1 MSWALGG
8 GDVWLLGGAYS
19 GLTSE
24 LVHTGTGA
32 GGGAGAGL
40 RYSTRWACAIPDP
53 DTDTLVITGAHTDT
67 GHTVINRTL
76 DLYLAVHRRRGDPAP
91 GEPLQWRGLAGGPR
105 PPRPGQGEP
114 RLHQLQVRD

>member
-40 RYSTRWACAIPDP
+40 RYSTRWACCTVLCCTVLYNTRWACAIPDP
-53 DTDTLVITGAHTDT
+53 DTDTLVITGAHTGHT
-67 GHTVINRTL
+67 GH
-76 DLYLAVHRRRGDPAP
+76 
-91 GEPLQWRGLAGGPR
+91 
-105 PPRPGQGEP
+105 
-114 RLHQLQVRD
+114 

>member
-40 RYSTRWACAIPDP
+40 RYNTRWACAIPDP
-53 DTDTLVITGAHTDT
+53 DTDTLVITGAHT
-67 GHTVINRTL
+67 GHTE
-76 DLYLAVHRRRGDPAP
+76 H
-91 GEPLQWRGLAGGPR
+91 
-105 PPRPGQGEP
+105 
-114 RLHQLQVRD
+114 

>member
-40 RYSTRWACAIPDP
+40 RYNTRWACAIPDP
-53 DTDTLVITGAHTDT
+53 DTDTLIITGAHTGT
-67 GHTVINRTL
+67 GHRSP
-76 DLYLAVHRRRGDPAP
+76 DLPWVHRRRGDPAP
-91 GEPLQWRGLAGGPR
+91 GEPLQCRGLAGGPR

-114 RLHQLQVRD
+114 RLHQLQVREGE